1 MSDKKFDYVI
11 FGAGIFGMY
20 ATLLLA
26 KKDLNVALIDIEDSP
41 FKRASYI
48 NQARIHKGYHYPRS
62 ISTALKSSISYKRF
76 CDDFSFAVNNK
87 FRKIYGISKD
97 HSLVSPSQFEKFCQ
111 YINSPL
117 KSIDPSLH
125 FNKNR
130 VEAAFETKEFSFDAD
145 KIKNWITEQIKYK
158 NNVSILLKLDLN
170 TVEINKNEYI
180 LSFNDNICIT
190 TPAVINAT
198 YASTNSILDKFNLS
212 PIQLK
217 YELCEMI
224 IVQPNR
230 FIENVGLTIMDGP
243 FLSLMPFGLTGHHSL
258 SSVTYTPHCP
268 SNEQLPTFKC
278 QDFRE
283 DCTPF
288 DLKNCN
294 NCPVRPVTAWPYM
307 KQQAKIYFNKQVD
320 FAFEQSLF
328 TIKTITASSEVDD
341 ARPTLIHKNSE
352 TPFFMT
358 VLSGK
363 VNTIYD
369 LEEIL
374 G

>member
-1 MSDKKFDYVI
+1 MSTKKFDYVI

-26 KKDLNVALIDIEDSP
+26 KKNLNVALIDIEDSP

-62 ISTALKSSISYKRF
+62 ISTALKSSINYKRF
-76 CDDFSFAVNNK
+76 CDDFLFAVNNK
-87 FRKIYGISKD
+87 FKKIYGIAKD
-97 HSLVSPSQFEKFCQ
+97 NSLVSPNQFEKFCD
-111 YINSPL
+111 YINIPL
-117 KSIDPSLH
+117 KSIDPGLH

-130 VEAAFETKEFSFDAD
+130 VEAAFETDEFSFDAD
-145 KIKNWITEQIKYK
+145 KIKNWLIEQIQDKK
-158 NNVSILLKLDLN
+158 NVSIFLKLNLID
-170 TVEINKNEYI
+170 VEIVNNQYI
-180 LSFNDNICIT
+180 LSFNDDICIT
-190 TPAVINAT
+190 APAVINAT

-212 PIQLK
+212 PIRLK

-224 IVQPNR
+224 LVQPNR

-243 FLSLMPFGLTGHHSL
+243 FLSLMPFGLTGYHSL
-258 SSVTYTPHCP
+258 SSVIYTPHCP

-278 QDFRE
+278 QAYRK
-283 DCTPF
+283 DCTPS

-307 KQQAKIYFNKQVD
+307 KQQAKIYFNEQVY
-320 FAFEQSLF
+320 FSFEQSLF
-328 TIKTITASSEVDD
+328 AIKTITASSEVDD
-341 ARPTLIHKNSE
+341 ARPTLIHTNSG

-369 LEEIL
+369 LEEML
-374 G
+374 K